1 MPPLSHAPT
10 TVDQQK
16 FVISWLSVVE
26 NRLACFGGAG
36 AKAGYGG
43 KSVVKPGTAF
53 NALAQAVNKK
63 FSTSWDGESAKCRVR
78 TMKQKFHKVFTLC
91 AGNVTE
97 ETAAWK
103 VSDEDKRDGIYTLA
117 DKAQSMCPHWN
128 SWLEWCGNDP
138 NMTKHGAGDSGL
150 IVSIGHGLGDED
162 RTTGHVNGGRDQE
175 ITWSGS
181 GRCSSG
187 DENDDGAEDE
197 DVGDGKCPGSL
208 ASFSSQRESQGD
220 AGHKFDDDDEVT
232 VPRPATVT
240 VAKAAGTPGDDD
252 DLLARKQKRK
262 EMLAHMSPE
271 EKKDLSRHEQKEK
284 RQREQDASS
293 NRRNVIAAAASPSS
307 PQAVTSHQALAQSSS
322 SNSVVSPFGKTNK
335 DWQASFLVDRAKDE
349 ETRAE
354 KQSAASI
361 AVAKLQ
367 VAAADRQHGAD
378 LEHKREQLQFQQLQL
393 NFQQQQMQ
401 MQMSMQQSQ
410 QMMSV
415 PVDVLYLFLLVL
427 QVHANETA

>member
-1 MPPLSHAPT
+1 MPPLSHVPT

-16 FVISWLSVVE
+16 HVISWLSVVE

-53 NALAQAVNKK
+53 NALAQSVNKK

-78 TMKQKFHKVFTLC
+78 TMKQKFHKVFNLC

-103 VSDEDKRDGIYTLA
+103 VSDEDKRDGIFTLA

-128 SWLEWCGNDP
+128 SWLEWCGTDP

-150 IVSIGHGLGDED
+150 VARISGGLGEED
-162 RTTGHVNGGRDQE
+162 QTADQGNA
-175 ITWSGS
+175 WSGS
-181 GRCSSG
+181 EDR
-187 DENDDGAEDE
+187 DDVEEEEDDG
-197 DVGDGKCPGSL
+197 VGKRSRPGSL
-208 ASFSSQRESQGD
+208 ASFSLQRELQGD
-220 AGHKFDDDDEVT
+220 EGHKPDDPED
-232 VPRPATVT
+232 VPRAVTSTVER
-240 VAKAAGTPGDDD
+240 ASDAPGKDD
-252 DLLARKQKRK
+252 DLQAQKQKRK
-262 EMLAHMSPE
+262 DMLARMSSE
-271 EKKDLSRHEQKEK
+271 EKAIFYRQEQKEK
-284 RQREQDASS
+284 RQKEQDASTT
-293 NRRNVIAAAASPSS
+293 RRNVVAAAASPGSDH
-307 PQAVTSHQALAQSSS
+307 VTSPHAHAQSSS
-322 SNSVVSPFGKTNK
+322 SNSVVSPFGKGNK

-349 ETRAE
+349 EARAE

-367 VAAADRQHGAD
+367 VAAADRQHNAD
-378 LEHKREQLQFQQLQL
+378 LEHKREQLSFQQQQL

-401 MQMSMQQSQ
+401 MQMNMQQSQ

-415 PVDVLYLFLLVL
+415 TVDVLYLFFTCV
-427 QVHANETA
+427 AGTCT